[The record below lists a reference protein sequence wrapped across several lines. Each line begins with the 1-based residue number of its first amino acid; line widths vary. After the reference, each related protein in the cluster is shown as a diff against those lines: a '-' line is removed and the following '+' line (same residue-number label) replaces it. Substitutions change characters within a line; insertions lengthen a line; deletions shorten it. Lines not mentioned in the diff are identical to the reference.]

1 MAAAINELLRTL
13 QITGFRCL
21 GDLFCYAHSYL
32 MLCRLLIFISFRII
46 LLIFIYALLFVL
58 IIFQYFVFV
67 FLAQNLRSQPLQD
80 QLALSFSDSIF
91 LLYNTSV
98 NTSSSMHMHPHI
110 INVSNLAHQRLYKY
124 PAHMP
129 KLHYKGE
136 IESFVKGQGTLI
148 ISEGCDYSI
157 LTAAQIFIAY
167 KIVDCK
173 VKSVSR
179 TFLQDALVR
188 RTFPH
193 NPLERLSIILP
204 NPLD

>member
-1 MAAAINELLRTL
+1 
-13 QITGFRCL
+13 
-21 GDLFCYAHSYL
+21 
-32 MLCRLLIFISFRII
+32 
-46 LLIFIYALLFVL
+46 
-58 IIFQYFVFV
+58 
-67 FLAQNLRSQPLQD
+67 
-80 QLALSFSDSIF
+80 
-91 LLYNTSV
+91 
-98 NTSSSMHMHPHI
+98 
-110 INVSNLAHQRLYKY
+110 
-124 PAHMP
+124 MP

-204 NPLD
+204 NPLDFTPIKKIISEKLKLMKVNSMGFFWPEEEKFMQVIVLNEAALALKKLIMESFERIISLHMLCLVFRIQLGRRKIFPFHLELKRKL